1 MAENKQNEEQTQEI
15 DRSGIDFRSDADT
28 AINSNALSN
37 QGQDDDQASLVDAM
51 GQNPFKLSLIR
62 TFIKVKNHI
71 SIIPMILV
79 VITLIILTVPIQVH
93 VNAFNALSNDS
104 LNAFW
109 FFINI
114 ILSLIITL
122 SFININSKKT
132 QKTKW
137 IIMMVVFY
145 IAVICS
151 GLIDILYLRDIGIE
165 VNLVNNI
172 YTISTENLTYINNSK
187 AWMTVHLVFL
197 IIDAALA
204 ALCPILQPFCK
215 KLHINIK
222 KKEVK

>member
-1 MAENKQNEEQTQEI
+1 MAENKQNEEQNQEI

-28 AINSNALSN
+28 SINSNALSDN
-37 QGQDDDQASLVDAM
+37 GNSDDEASLVDAM
-51 GQNPFKLSLIR
+51 GQNAFKLSLIR

-79 VITLIILTVPIQVH
+79 LITLIILTVPIQVH
-93 VNAFNALSNDS
+93 VNSFNALSHDS

-122 SFININSKKT
+122 AFININSKKT
-132 QKTKW
+132 KFNKW
-137 IIMMVVFY
+137 VVMMVVFY
-145 IAVICS
+145 VAVICS

-165 VNLVNNI
+165 TSLVNSIN
-172 YTISTENLTYINNSK
+172 TISSEKLEYINSSK

-204 ALCPILQPFCK
+204 ALCPILQPFAK